1 MENAQKANH
10 RLLTVHLGND
20 FVYQSKYVNRMIPG
34 KGGWVQ
40 EERGLM
46 ITSKSLRGTSKT
58 MVMRC
63 ALMMFCLCS
72 LNDVSKGQQV
82 HDDMYL
88 RGTQDPK

>member
-1 MENAQKANH
+1 MFGTLYRDESHYTKQ
-10 RLLTVHLGND
+10 LGPREKLE
-20 FVYQSKYVNRMIPG
+20 VPG

-40 EERGLM
+40 EERCLM

>member
-1 MENAQKANH
+1 
-10 RLLTVHLGND
+10 
-20 FVYQSKYVNRMIPG
+20 
-34 KGGWVQ
+34 
-40 EERGLM
+40 M

-82 HDDMYL
+82 HNDMYL